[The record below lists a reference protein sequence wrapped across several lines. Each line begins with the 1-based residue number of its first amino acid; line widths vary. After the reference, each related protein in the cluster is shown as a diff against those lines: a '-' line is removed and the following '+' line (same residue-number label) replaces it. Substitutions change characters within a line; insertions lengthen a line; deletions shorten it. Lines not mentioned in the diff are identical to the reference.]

1 MAELRGCG
9 QVGVG
14 GRKMDELRP
23 PYLVAVLVAAPR
35 VPQDSQRGRFSQGG
49 RMSTGR
55 RSTRSPVPIRLLSGG
70 ILGIKDKV

>member
-1 MAELRGCG
+1 M
-9 QVGVG
+9 GVG

-23 PYLVAVLVAAPR
+23 LYLVAFLVAAPR

-49 RMSTGR
+49 RMFTGR
-55 RSTRSPVPIRLLSGG
+55 RSTRRSPVPIRLLSGG